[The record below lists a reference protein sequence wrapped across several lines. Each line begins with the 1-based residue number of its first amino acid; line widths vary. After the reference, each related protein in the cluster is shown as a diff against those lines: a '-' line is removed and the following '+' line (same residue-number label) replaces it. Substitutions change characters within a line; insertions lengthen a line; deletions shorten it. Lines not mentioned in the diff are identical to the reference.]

1 MNQPTAFAL
10 VDGNNFYVSCERV
23 FNPRLEGLPVVVL
36 SNNDGC
42 AVARSNEAKALGIGM
57 GQPWYQCRALA
68 RAHGIVALSSNYTL
82 YADMSQRMMAI
93 LGGFAPRIEVYSIDE
108 AFLDVSALPEDL
120 TALGQRIRAQVHQ
133 WIGIPTCVG
142 IGPTK
147 TLAKLANHIAKKRP
161 AWAGV
166 CDLTAQACSEM
177 ETLMDSIPVGEVWGI
192 GRRLAE
198 HLQGQGITTAK
209 ALRDLDPALARR
221 RHSVVLERTV
231 LELRGISCLPL
242 EPTVAPKKNIICS
255 RSFGQPVTD
264 IKGLRQAIVTYASR
278 AAEKLRRQQGAA
290 QAIEVFIQTSRFKSP
305 FYGPCVR
312 IGLANPSDDS
322 RVLVKAALQG
332 LERIY
337 RPGWAYVKAG
347 VELQAIQPRDSGW
360 TADLLAAPD
369 PRSAPLMRALD
380 AINRRMGAGTLRLA
394 GAGIDPAWAMNRGKL
409 SPAYT
414 TRLGELPQAC
424 AVVRPCAA
432 AMPGSA
438 LPTGC
443 CIRWGCSGTAR
454 ISSRTTTPRRA
465 SRYWWC
471 ASGMRIGKRRC
482 CAGG

>member
-1 MNQPTAFAL
+1 MNRPAAFAL
-10 VDGNNFYVSCERV
+10 VDGNNFYVSCERA
-23 FNPRLEGLPVVVL
+23 FNPGLEGRPVVVL

-57 GQPWYQCRALA
+57 GQPWYQCRELA

-108 AFLDVSALPEDL
+108 AFLDVSALPGDL
-120 TALGQRIRAQVHQ
+120 TAQGQRMRAQVRQ

-147 TLAKLANHIAKKRP
+147 TLAKLANHIAKMRP

-166 CDLTAQACSEM
+166 CDLTAQACGEM
-177 ETLMDSIPVGEVWGI
+177 DALMDSIAVGEVWGI
-192 GRRLAE
+192 GARLAG
-198 HLQGQGITTAK
+198 HLQAQGITTVR
-209 ALRDLDPALARR
+209 ALRDLDPGLARR

-231 LELRGISCLPL
+231 LELRGMSCLPL
-242 EPTVAPKKNIICS
+242 EPTAAPKQNIICS
-255 RSFGQPVTD
+255 RSFGQPVTTLD
-264 IKGLRQAIVTYASR
+264 ELRQAIVTYASR

-290 QAIEVFIQTSRFKSP
+290 QAIEVFIQSSRFKSP

-380 AINRRMGAGTLRLA
+380 AINARMGAGTLRLA
-394 GAGIDPAWAMNRGKL
+394 GAGRDPAWAMNRGRL

-424 AVVRPCAA
+424 AR
-432 AMPGSA
+432 
-438 LPTGC
+438 
-443 CIRWGCSGTAR
+443 
-454 ISSRTTTPRRA
+454 
-465 SRYWWC
+465 
-471 ASGMRIGKRRC
+471 
-482 CAGG
+482 